1 MKKQLAAQGHAGY
14 TCFSSINCAGIY
26 YFYNKL

>member
-1 MKKQLAAQGHAGY
+1 MKKQLAAQGCAGY
-14 TCFSSINCAGIY
+14 TCFSSANGAGIY

>member
-1 MKKQLAAQGHAGY
+1 MKKQLAEQGCVGY

>member
-1 MKKQLAAQGHAGY
+1 MKKQLAAQGRAGY
-14 TCFSSINCAGIY
+14 TYFLSTNGTGIY